1 LSERHNIYYIIST
14 RGKKLKATDSNG
26 TLESLDDCYIAANI
40 SGKTYTVKMYILPDI
55 SDTKQASYSDETGI
69 GRSAPLKVF
78 SHGDTRS
85 ISWTAHFFSATKA
98 IATENLQNLRI
109 LESLVYPDSDINS
122 IVSPPPIARIRCG
135 DLLSSDELCVVLKS
149 YTVKF
154 PTDVAWQNVKATGGI
169 SGSYMPIKFDV
180 DMTFEV
186 VYQTIQLPNTGKILN
201 FGG

>member
-1 LSERHNIYYIIST
+1 
-14 RGKKLKATDSNG
+14 LKATDSNG